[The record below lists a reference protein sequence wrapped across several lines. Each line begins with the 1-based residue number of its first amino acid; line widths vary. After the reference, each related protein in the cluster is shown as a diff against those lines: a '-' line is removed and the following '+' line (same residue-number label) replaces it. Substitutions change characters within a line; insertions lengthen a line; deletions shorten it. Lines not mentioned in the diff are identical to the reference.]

1 MSLLRLLEKRPAE
14 SFRQDRLSQNIQSH
28 VLRFILKCGTTIQGH
43 RPFTLNFIRWFRFLL
58 VASSWSSLAS
68 TRLHLPTN
76 HSFLCITFTIVE
88 FLIVGFLRGIAE
100 WRSLQW
106 GSNVQIWVM
115 WLLYAHAN
123 DRIVEMLSFAPK
135 TPVSFHNASLIV
147 QSNDPSLVIDSIIV
161 LLHESRRYWPSA
173 LADCSRLDK
182 LNEYAELLPVF

>member
-1 MSLLRLLEKRPAE
+1 MVTGAVKGTGGLSMSINRLYYSYFPCTLKRCSNERKMLPAQRSSHPEIPTRCHFLGFWKRDAE

-28 VLRFILKCGTTIQGH
+28 VLRFIMKCGTTIQGH
-43 RPFTLNFIRWFRFLL
+43 RPFTLNLIRWFRFLL

-76 HSFLCITFTIVE
+76 HSFSCITFTIVE
-88 FLIVGFLRGIAE
+88 FLIVGFLRGIAG

-123 DRIVEMLSFAPK
+123 DRIVEMLSFASK
-135 TPVSFHNASLIV
+135 TPCLFS
-147 QSNDPSLVIDSIIV
+147 
-161 LLHESRRYWPSA
+161 
-173 LADCSRLDK
+173 
-182 LNEYAELLPVF
+182 